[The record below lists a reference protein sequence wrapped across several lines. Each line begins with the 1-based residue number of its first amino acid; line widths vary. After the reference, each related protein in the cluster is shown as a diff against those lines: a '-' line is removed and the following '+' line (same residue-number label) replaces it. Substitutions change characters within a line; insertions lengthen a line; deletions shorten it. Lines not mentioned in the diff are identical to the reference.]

1 MKTQMRKAQG
11 GDAVE
16 AMAKLTVADKGE
28 SSAEG
33 EAKDQPSSVCRV
45 ETRERRAVL
54 CVCRVERDERSA
66 VPTRERR
73 EQVSG
78 MSSVRRSYGLGVV
91 AFLGASEGINGVIFI
106 LRFYKYETIK
116 KYGVYNFP
124 EWGNHIISLA
134 SEEWHE

>member
-28 SSAEG
+28 SSADG

-66 VPTRERR
+66 DERETRT
-73 EQVSG
+73 S
-78 MSSVRRSYGLGVV
+78 MSSVRMGLYYVV
-91 AFLGASEGINGVIFI
+91 YI
-106 LRFYKYETIK
+106 LIFYKDETIK
-116 KYGVYNFP
+116 I
-124 EWGNHIISLA
+124 WGL
-134 SEEWHE
+134 

>member
-66 VPTRERR
+66 DERETRT
-73 EQVSG
+73 S

-91 AFLGASEGINGVIFI
+91 AFLGASEGINGVILRSIYINI
-106 LRFYKYETIK
+106 L
-116 KYGVYNFP
+116 
-124 EWGNHIISLA
+124 
-134 SEEWHE
+134 